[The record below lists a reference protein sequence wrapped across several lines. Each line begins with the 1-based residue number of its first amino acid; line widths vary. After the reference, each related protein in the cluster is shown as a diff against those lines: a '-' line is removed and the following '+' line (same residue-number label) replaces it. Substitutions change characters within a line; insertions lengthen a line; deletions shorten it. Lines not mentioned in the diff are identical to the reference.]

1 MADEQN
7 YDDFTKELLK
17 KYNIAE
23 PEDASGTE
31 AKGQTYNPFLEGT
44 FEEEKPKPSL
54 KEALPGAAV
63 GAAVGYGTSGARLN
77 PFSPSAKT
85 ITNSAVTPFVERGMK
100 LPPGQIGN
108 IYETMKPAAPSL
120 TSAAR
125 QVVSYPSGVPTPTQ
139 TERILGGT
147 VDDTY
152 GTTGRQ
158 RVGFNDETQRAAR
171 ELAEREEMIKKLRNR
186 GVQIPKGDPIVAG
199 GPMTK
204 TASGISIPVSVAAQ
218 IAAAPPPAPSPSALA
233 AMAAKDAETA
243 KAIQKAK
250 TASRLAGGLSVAAK
264 TLTGAGAGLGAL
276 DAYNRYKAGD
286 TSGAVISG
294 LTAAVGIPFPLIAAA
309 IGVPVQWVHDNPE
322 QAQAMYQQAK
332 TTLSNPQ
339 SYQYPS
345 EAMQ

>member
-7 YDDFTKELLK
+7 SDDFTKELLK

-23 PEDASGTE
+23 PEATSDAE
-31 AKGQTYNPFLEGT
+31 PKGQTYNPFLEST
-44 FEEEKPKPSL
+44 FEEEKPTHSL
-54 KEALPGAAV
+54 AEALPGAGV

-77 PFSPSAKT
+77 PLSPSAKT

-100 LPPGQIGN
+100 LPPGQIGG

-125 QVVSYPSGVPTPTQ
+125 QVVGHPAGMPTSTQ

-147 VDDTY
+147 LDETH
-152 GTTGRQ
+152 GTTGRA
-158 RVGFNDETQRAAR
+158 RTGGFNEETQRLVRAQ
-171 ELAEREEMIKKLRNR
+171 AEREKILNSLRQR
-186 GVQIPKGDPIVAG
+186 GIISSADPLVAAG
-199 GPMTK
+199 TMTK
-204 TASGISIPVSVAAQ
+204 TPSGISIPVT
-218 IAAAPPPAPSPSALA
+218 AAPQAAPAPSPVQA
-233 AMAAKDAETA
+233 AAATAAKEADTA

-250 TASRLAGGLSVAAK
+250 TASRVAGGLSVAGR

-276 DAYNRYKAGD
+276 DAYNRYRAGD
-286 TSGAVISG
+286 TTGAAISG

-309 IGVPVQWVHDNPE
+309 IGVPLQWVHDNPE

>member
-1 MADEQN
+1 MADEQKS
-7 YDDFTKELLK
+7 DDFTKELLK

-23 PEDASGTE
+23 PEDTSETAP
-31 AKGQTYNPFLEGT
+31 KGPAYNPFLEGD
-44 FEEEKPKPSL
+44 FEEEKPKHSL
-54 KEALPGAAV
+54 AEALPGAGV

-77 PFSPSAKT
+77 PLSPSAKT
-85 ITNSAVTPFVERGMK
+85 ITNSAITPFVERGMQ
-100 LPPGQIGN
+100 LPPGQIGS

-125 QVVSYPSGVPTPTQ
+125 QVVNYPSEMPTPTQ

-152 GTTGRQ
+152 GTTGRA
-158 RVGFNDETQRAAR
+158 RTGGFNEETQRLVRAQ
-171 ELAEREEMIKKLRNR
+171 AEREKILDSLRQR
-186 GVQIPKGDPIVAG
+186 GIISAGDPLVAAG
-199 GPMTK
+199 TMTK
-204 TASGISIPVSVAAQ
+204 TPSGISIPLT
-218 IAAAPPPAPSPSALA
+218 AAPQAAPAPSPTQAAAALA
-233 AMAAKDAETA
+233 AKEADTT

-250 TASRLAGGLSVAAK
+250 AASRLAGGLAVAGK

-276 DAYNRYKAGD
+276 DAYNRYQAGD
-286 TSGAVISG
+286 TTGAAISG

>member
-23 PEDASGTE
+23 PEDTSE
-31 AKGQTYNPFLEGT
+31 AAPRGQNYNPFLEGS
-44 FEEEKPKPSL
+44 FEEEKTKPSL

-63 GAAVGYGTSGARLN
+63 GAALGYGTSGARLN

-85 ITNSAVTPFVERGMK
+85 VTNSAVTPFVERGMK
-100 LPPGQIGN
+100 LPPGQIGG

-125 QVVSYPSGVPTPTQ
+125 QVVSYPSGMPTPVQ

-152 GTTGRQ
+152 GTTGRA
-158 RVGFNDETQRAAR
+158 RTGGFNEETQRLAR
-171 ELAEREEMIKKLRNR
+171 AQAEREKILDSLRQR
-186 GVQIPKGDPIVAG
+186 GLIPRTDPLVAAG
-199 GPMTK
+199 TMTK
-204 TASGISIPVSVAAQ
+204 TPSGISIPLTAAPQ
-218 IAAAPPPAPSPSALA
+218 AAPQPSPVQAAAAT
-233 AMAAKDAETA
+233 AAKEAETA
-243 KAIQKAK
+243 KAVQKAK
-250 TASRLAGGLSVAAK
+250 MASNIAGGLAVAGK
-264 TLTGAGAGLGAL
+264 TLTGAGVGLGAL

-294 LTAAVGIPFPLIAAA
+294 LTAAVGIPFPLIAAS
-309 IGVPVQWVHDNPE
+309 IGVPLQWVHDNPD
-322 QAQAMYQQAK
+322 QAKAMYQQAK
-332 TTLSNPQ
+332 AALSNPEN
-339 SYQYPS
+339 YQYS
-345 EAMQ
+345 SYITQ

>member
-7 YDDFTKELLK
+7 SDDFTKELLK

-23 PEDASGTE
+23 PESTSETAPQ
-31 AKGQTYNPFLEGT
+31 GQTYNPFLEGN
-44 FEEEKPKPSL
+44 FEEEKTKPSL

-63 GAAVGYGTSGARLN
+63 GAALGYGTSGARLN
-77 PFSPSAKT
+77 PLSPSAKT

-100 LPPGQIGN
+100 LPPGQIGG

-152 GTTGRQ
+152 GTTGRA
-158 RVGFNDETQRAAR
+158 RTGGFNEETQRLSRAQAQNEKILDSLRQRGLIPRTDPLVAA
-171 ELAEREEMIKKLRNR
+171 
-186 GVQIPKGDPIVAG
+186 GT
-199 GPMTK
+199 MTK
-204 TASGISIPVSVAAQ
+204 TPSGISIPLTAAPQ
-218 IAAAPPPAPSPSALA
+218 AAPPPSPAQA
-233 AMAAKDAETA
+233 AAATAAKEAETA
-243 KAIQKAK
+243 KAVQKAK
-250 TASRLAGGLSVAAK
+250 AASRVAGGLSVAAK